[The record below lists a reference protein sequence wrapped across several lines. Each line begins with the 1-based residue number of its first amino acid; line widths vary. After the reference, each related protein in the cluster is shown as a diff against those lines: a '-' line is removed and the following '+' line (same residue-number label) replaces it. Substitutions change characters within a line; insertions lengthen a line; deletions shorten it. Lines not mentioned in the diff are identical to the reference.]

1 MGTDKNIK
9 LHIVTD
15 IKLVY
20 TQHKTNRQKYEQLSF
35 QITITEVGLVGCN
48 TDKMGK
54 LRFNQNARQESKLD
68 PTHELK
74 RNNELA
80 ESVDLGSSEFDYK
93 SLHDTSNA
101 LVTEYSKKKPSKKKY
116 SDCKV
121 KGLSKKQKK
130 KLECLHARKMKQK
143 TRLDIFK
150 SLQEHQLPAEHL
162 LQYKS
167 SSSIGQVD
175 KKRKGGE

>member
-101 LVTEYSKKKPSKKKY
+101 LVTESSKKKPS
-116 SDCKV
+116 
-121 KGLSKKQKK
+121 KK

-150 SLQEHQLPAEHL
+150 SLQEHQLPAEH
-162 LQYKS
+162 
-167 SSSIGQVD
+167 
-175 KKRKGGE
+175 